1 MNWNEIVE
9 KVKNIILEKQPKNLI
24 MTVYENEILIYTD
37 EGLVERISI
46 AKAEEKA
53 EEKVEESQSESP
65 TPSEKRSTPSKSMK
79 SKSKKKS

>member
-1 MNWNEIVE
+1 MNWNEIAE
-9 KVKNIILEKQPKNLI
+9 KVKNIILEKQPKNLV

-37 EGLVERISI
+37 EGLVDKISI
-46 AKAEEKA
+46 AKAEETV
-53 EEKVEESQSESP
+53 EEKVEESQSEFP